1 MNVDRPC
8 FAVMSCLDQLWPLGI
23 QQSSVQTRHGQLKDN
38 MHYVDG
44 HIVVVMRIKNKTR
57 HGSSKIQ
64 WKFGLEHGHWPA
76 TDEALRK
83 ASIKKIYLLVAD
95 QSVKF

>member
-44 HIVVVMRIKNKTR
+44 VDGHIVVVMGIKNKTR
-57 HGSSKIQ
+57 LLNTIEFNGSLVLSM
-64 WKFGLEHGHWPA
+64 
-76 TDEALRK
+76 
-83 ASIKKIYLLVAD
+83 ASHR
-95 QSVKF
+95 